1 MLKLYIRSAASNSF
15 EFLHIHFLIGWMAL
29 SAMYC
34 TCSLDISGVAAN
46 S

>member
-1 MLKLYIRSAASNSF
+1 MMK
-15 EFLHIHFLIGWMAL
+15 IGWMAL

-34 TCSLDISGVAAN
+34 TCSLDISGVAVN